1 MLPSHP
7 GILAEATSTLIK
19 TFSTV
24 FFLNLHYTFITYD
37 GRKSNKQRAKSNA
50 QSAKSNEQ
58 RAKSNEQQSKSNKQ
72 RAKRNGKRA
81 KSNEQPAKS
90 NEQPTKSNEHRAASK
105 KFSLD
110 QSKLF
115 TIPNLLTW
123 FILAGSSIFCK

>member
-1 MLPSHP
+1 MLPSRP

-58 RAKSNEQQSKSNKQ
+58 RVKSNEQQAKSNEQQSKSNKQ
-72 RAKRNGKRA
+72 PA

-90 NEQPTKSNEHRAASK
+90 NEQPTKSHEHRAASK
-105 KFSLD
+105 KLSLD

-123 FILAGSSIFCK
+123 LILAGRSIFCK

>member
-1 MLPSHP
+1 MLPSCP

-19 TFSTV
+19 TFSSV

-58 RAKSNEQQSKSNKQ
+58 RAKSNEQQVKSNGQ
-72 RAKRNGKRA
+72 QA
-81 KSNEQPAKS
+81 KSKKQPENS
-90 NEQPTKSNEHRAASK
+90 NEQPTKSNNHRAPSK

-110 QSKLF
+110 QNKLF

-123 FILAGSSIFCK
+123 FILAGSSLFFK